1 MRFLPSPILLI
12 IDRIFKQGDKR
23 SVKARRD
30 SLKMLRNKGL
40 SIILSLCFLPL
51 FLSCFDR
58 VEYGI
63 WVTIL
68 SLINWIGFFDMGLGQ
83 GLRNKLAESMALKNY
98 RLAKEYVSTTYA
110 VISLIFL
117 SIICLFFLLY
127 PFFDWYRIVN
137 APESLS
143 REINIVILVVFVT
156 TIITF
161 ILRLLVFVLYGLQ
174 KPGVVS
180 DIGLLTHAVS
190 LVSVFIAIKCFYIS
204 SLIVF
209 SLIMTLIPIIIYLIY
224 TIWLYVVKYP
234 FLMPKLNYVRK
245 KHFRAL
251 IGIGFFFFLIQLANI
266 VMAQSNNLIIS
277 KVLGPEHVGEFQVA
291 FQYMSVLT
299 MIFYIVTTPYWSA
312 VTDAYAKKDYSWIQ
326 KSVRDLNMIFLA
338 VFTLAILMNVLSRF
352 VFHIW
357 IGDKIDVH
365 YIVVFLMSLYI
376 LIQAY
381 GNIYISIINGIG
393 KIRLQF
399 IVVLFSSII
408 YLPLALFMT
417 RTYGLEG
424 LLISMIIVAVIANLW
439 APVQYRY
446 LIKGKAFGILNK

>member
-58 VEYGI
+58 AEYGI

-143 REINIVILVVFVT
+143 REINIVILIVFVT

-446 LIKGKAFGILNK
+446 LIKGKALGILNK